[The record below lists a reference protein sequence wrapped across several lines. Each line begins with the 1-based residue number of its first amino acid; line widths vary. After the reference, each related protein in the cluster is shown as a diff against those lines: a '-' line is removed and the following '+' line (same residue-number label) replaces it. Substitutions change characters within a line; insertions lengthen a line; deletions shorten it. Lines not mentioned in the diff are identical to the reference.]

1 MGKQDEYLNR
11 YREQQSWYRSSFAEK
26 RIPSSGGGTLRVA
39 LPNRTSPK
47 VATVVISGRTEY
59 IEKYIEFARDLDHRG
74 ISVCLYDHC
83 GQGASDRQLE
93 DPQKGHIDRF
103 DTYVEDLHRVVGEL
117 SGADG
122 LDQVRLISHSMGGTV
137 SMLYAMRHPGR
148 INSLV
153 LGSPMCA
160 IRTNSIFPQFLIKP
174 YVSAACRLGRG
185 AHYVATTG
193 PYQPVLTFKEN
204 LFTSDEV
211 RFRYNRFLTNLLDF
225 APLGGPTYSWLH
237 EAYKAMRAVNASIE
251 RIPFPML
258 IFAAPNDQVIK
269 SGVIKRFCT
278 SSEYCSVQ
286 EYDDGRHELFMEVD
300 RIRDDILTRT
310 VDFFKKSL

>member
-39 LPNRTSPK
+39 LPIRTSQK
-47 VATVVISGRTEY
+47 VTTVVVSGRTEY
-59 IEKYIEFARDLDHRG
+59 IEKYIEFARDLNHRG
-74 ISVCLYDHC
+74 IPVCLYDHC

-93 DPQKGHIDRF
+93 DRQKGHIDRF

-117 SGADG
+117 SGTEG

-148 INSLV
+148 ISRLA

-174 YVSAACRLGRG
+174 YVSAACRFGRG
-185 AHYVATTG
+185 NRYVATTG
-193 PYQPVLTFKEN
+193 PYQPVLPFKEN

-237 EAYKAMRAVNASIE
+237 EAYKAMRAVNAHIE

-258 IFAAPNDQVIK
+258 IFAAPHDQVIK

-310 VDFFKKSL
+310 VDFFEKSL

>member
-1 MGKQDEYLNR
+1 MGKQDEYLKR
-11 YREQQSWYRSSFAEK
+11 YREQQSWYRSSFTEK

-39 LPNRTSPK
+39 LPNRTSQK
-47 VATVVISGRTEY
+47 VTTVVVSGRTEY
-59 IEKYIEFARDLDHRG
+59 IEKYIEFARDLNHRG

-93 DPQKGHIDRF
+93 DRQQGHIDRF

-117 SGADG
+117 SGAEG

-160 IRTNSIFPQFLIKP
+160 IRTDSIFPQFLIKP
-174 YVSAACRLGRG
+174 YVSAACRFRRG
-185 AHYVATTG
+185 NRYVATTG
-193 PYQPVLTFKEN
+193 PYQPVLPFKEN

-211 RFRYNRFLTNLLDF
+211 RFSYNRFLTNLLDF

-237 EAYKAMRAVNASIE
+237 EAYKAMRAVNANIE
-251 RIPFPML
+251 RITIPML
-258 IFAAPNDQVIK
+258 IFAAPHDQVIK

-310 VDFFKKSL
+310 VDFFEKSL